1 METGTIKKVAVAV
14 VGASVSFLL
23 ALILSY
29 VIGRRN
35 GFNSAVEAE
44 TEKVDTLYLRD
55 TIVQYEPIL
64 EERVVYKR
72 EYVPVPV
79 TDTLWKHDTL
89 YVSLDHEQV
98 VWQDSLSKVYASGI
112 KPQIDSVQHYVSERI
127 VTKELTKIVKKPC
140 RWGIGVNVG
149 YGGTYNNGRVFAS
162 PYIGIG
168 ISYNIISW

>member
-1 METGTIKKVAVAV
+1 MEAGTIKRIVFAVIATILV
-14 VGASVSFLL
+14 VHF
-23 ALILSY
+23 SY
-29 VIGRRN
+29 VAGRRD
-35 GFNSAVEAE
+35 GFNLAVEAGK
-44 TEKVDTLYLRD
+44 EKMDTLYLRD
-55 TIVQYEPIL
+55 TIVQYDPIL

-112 KPQIDSVQHYVSERI
+112 MPQIDSVQHFVSERI
-127 VTKELTKIVKKPC
+127 VTRELTQVVKKPC